1 MPVSSLGEHIRQLEE
16 DLTAEPMRISAY
28 HDLPFAIL
36 RYDPEE
42 EWSLRRE
49 VRRLA
54 TRLGNA
60 GKQVHTISLANLL
73 WKAIEDSEGLE
84 DLVALEK
91 VRGFKVA
98 QEQVTTYLS
107 DPGWRPLPDLLQER
121 LDHLD
126 EDRDIAF
133 LVRAASMGPG
143 IYHMSRLLD
152 EMQGKTRVPTVL
164 FYPGTLEGTNGLK
177 FMGLGD
183 REAIGNYRVK
193 IYG

>member
-1 MPVSSLGEHIRQLEE
+1 MRVSSPGEDIRQLEE

-42 EWSLRRE
+42 EWSLRCE

-54 TRLGNA
+54 TRLGIA
-60 GKQVHTISLANLL
+60 GKRVQIISLADLL
-73 WKAIEDSEGLE
+73 WEAIEDSEGLE
-84 DLVALEK
+84 DLVALENA
-91 VRGFKVA
+91 RGLEVA
-98 QEQVTTYLS
+98 QQQVTTYLS
-107 DPGWRPLPDLLQER
+107 DPGWRPLPDLLEER
-121 LDHLD
+121 LDGLD
-126 EDRDIAF
+126 EDRDVAF
-133 LVRAASMGPG
+133 LVRAAAMGPQ

-183 REAIGNYRVK
+183 REAMGNYRVK